1 MSSDGNRMLLERR
14 WREHPELEHALAQ
27 SRTQRGAESAE
38 CDARRL
44 YINLLKRAVS
54 GLTAFEPDTAV
65 AMTDGGNI
73 EAAPLAEAR
82 MIDREMG
89 LDWPGNAVT
98 MIGLMRLENIQTCIE
113 TTLRAG
119 VPGDLIEAGVWRGGA
134 TIFMRG
140 VLKAYDV
147 RDRRVWVADSFDG
160 VPPPDPLRYPA
171 DAGLAYSDV
180 RYLAVSADEVRRSFA
195 RYALLDDQVV
205 FLEGLFSDSLPALRG
220 HQWSV
225 VRLDGDL
232 YESTMDALS
241 NLYDGL
247 SVGGFMIVDDYGA
260 VEACR
265 IAVDE
270 FRAER
275 GISEDLRWI
284 DWSGVYWQRRDS

>member
-1 MSSDGNRMLLERR
+1 MRISDNRY
-14 WREHPELEHALAQ
+14 
-27 SRTQRGAESAE
+27 QR
-38 CDARRL
+38 DH
-44 YINLLKRAVS
+44 
-54 GLTAFEPDTAV
+54 
-65 AMTDGGNI
+65 
-73 EAAPLAEAR
+73 
-82 MIDREMG
+82 
-89 LDWPGNAVT
+89 
-98 MIGLMRLENIQTCIE
+98 MRLDLA
-113 TTLRAG
+113 LRFLGHGARTHTIRAWTMLSDDRIRKLYRSY
-119 VPGDLIEAGVWRGGA
+119 VYTVDDAPRHRGKSPQQA
-134 TIFMRG
+134 AFFMRG

-147 RDRRVWVADSFDG
+147 RDRRVWVADSFGG
-160 VPPPDPLRYPA
+160 VPPPDPARYPA

-205 FLEGLFSDSLPALRG
+205 FTEGLFKDSLPALRG

-232 YESTMDALS
+232 YESTMDALN

-247 SVGGFMIVDDYGA
+247 SVGGFLIVDDYGA

-265 IAVDE
+265 IAVDK

-275 GISEDLRWI
+275 DIREDLRWI